1 MYGVNISEAEW
12 QIMKILWKEGRLTA
26 AEIIDRAKDTGWS
39 ESTVKT
45 LIRRLNEKN
54 IIGKDSSGA
63 KFSYYPLVSE
73 ASVKKKEAK
82 SFLDRI
88 YNGSLKMLVASLAP
102 KDALTEDEAD
112 ELMKIIEKIEGGK

>member
-73 ASVKKKEAK
+73 ASVKKKETK

-102 KDALTEDEAD
+102 KDALTEDEAN

>member
-12 QIMKILWKEGRLTA
+12 QIMEILWKEGRLTA

-45 LIRRLNEKN
+45 LIRRLNEKK

-73 ASVKKKEAK
+73 ASVKKKETK

-88 YNGSLKMLVASLAP
+88 YNGSLKRLVASLAP

>member
-73 ASVKKKEAK
+73 ASVKKKETK

-88 YNGSLKMLVASLAP
+88 YNGSLKMFVASLAP

>member
-73 ASVKKKEAK
+73 ASVKKKETK

-112 ELMKIIEKIEGGK
+112 ELMKIIKKIEGGK

>member
-12 QIMKILWKEGRLTA
+12 QIMEILWKEGRLTA

-73 ASVKKKEAK
+73 ASVKKKETK

-88 YNGSLKMLVASLAP
+88 YNGSLKMLVTSLAP

-112 ELMKIIEKIEGGK
+112 ELMKIIDKIEGGK

>member
-12 QIMKILWKEGRLTA
+12 QIMEILWKKGRLTA

-45 LIRRLNEKN
+45 LIRRLNEKK

-63 KFSYYPLVSE
+63 
-73 ASVKKKEAK
+73 
-82 SFLDRI
+82 
-88 YNGSLKMLVASLAP
+88 
-102 KDALTEDEAD
+102 
-112 ELMKIIEKIEGGK
+112 

>member
-1 MYGVNISEAEW
+1 MYGVNIYEAEW

-73 ASVKKKEAK
+73 ASVKKKETK

>member
-73 ASVKKKEAK
+73 ASVKKKETK

-88 YNGSLKMLVASLAP
+88 YNGSLKMLVANLAP

>member
-26 AEIIDRAKDTGWS
+26 AEIIDLAKDTGWS

-54 IIGKDSSGA
+54 IIGKDSSGS

-73 ASVKKKEAK
+73 TSVKKKETK

-112 ELMKIIEKIEGGK
+112 ELMKIIDKIEGGK

>member
-73 ASVKKKEAK
+73 ASVKKKETK

-112 ELMKIIEKIEGGK
+112 ELMKIIDKIEGGK

>member
-73 ASVKKKEAK
+73 ASVKKKETK

>member
-12 QIMKILWKEGRLTA
+12 QIMEILWKEGRLTA

-45 LIRRLNEKN
+45 LIRRLNEKK
-54 IIGKDSSGA
+54 IIGKDSSDA

-73 ASVKKKEAK
+73 ASVKKKETK

>member
-73 ASVKKKEAK
+73 ASVKKKETK

-88 YNGSLKMLVASLAP
+88 YNGSLKMLIASLAP

>member
-12 QIMKILWKEGRLTA
+12 QIMEILWREGRLTA
-26 AEIIDRAKDTGWS
+26 AEIIGRAKDTGWS

-73 ASVKKKEAK
+73 ASVKKRETK

-112 ELMKIIEKIEGGK
+112 ELMKIIDKIEGGK